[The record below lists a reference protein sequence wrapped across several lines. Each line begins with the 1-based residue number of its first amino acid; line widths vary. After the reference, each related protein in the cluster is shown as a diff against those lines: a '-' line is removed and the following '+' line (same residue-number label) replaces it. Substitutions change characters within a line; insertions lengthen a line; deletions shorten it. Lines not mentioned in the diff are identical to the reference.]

1 MTSRML
7 PEADEELEVETERY
21 ERASLGT
28 GRRFFRHVRD
38 VLDRLV
44 GQPRLYGYVDPPVR
58 GREVRAAPL
67 RPFDFHLVYEVRPD
81 EILVI
86 AVAHN
91 RRMPNYWR
99 GRLRG
104 T

>member
-1 MTSRML
+1 MNSRML

-21 ERASLGT
+21 ERASPGT

-38 VLDRLV
+38 ILDRLTD
-44 GQPRLYGYVDPPVR
+44 QPRLYGYVDPPVH
-58 GREVRAAPL
+58 GREIREAWL
-67 RPFDFHLVYEVRPD
+67 RPFDFRLVYEVRAD
-81 EILVI
+81 AILVI

-91 RRMPNYWR
+91 RRLPNYWR

>member
-1 MTSRML
+1 ML
-7 PEADEELEVETERY
+7 E
-21 ERASLGT
+21 
-28 GRRFFRHVRD
+28 
-38 VLDRLV
+38 RLV
-44 GQPRLYGYVDPPVR
+44 EQPRLYGYVDPPVR
-58 GREVRAAPL
+58 GREVREASP
-67 RPFDFHLVYEVRPD
+67 RPFDFRLVYEVRPV

-86 AVAHN
+86 ALAHN